1 MIPLVSKRPLP
12 GCDLPATLGFFAFDR
27 FKAHDIAMH
36 NAISHRTL
44 IIGNAGSGKSTL
56 AAKLAARAGCAHI
69 RLDDIYWIDQ
79 ALLRKRGAADAR
91 QLLQA
96 LAVEPS
102 WVIEGVFGWLAEIAI
117 ARATELIWLDLLW
130 IECQAGLLARG
141 TLAGQSAAEFADLL
155 AWSQQYWMRE
165 SSSSHGAH
173 RALFDAFGGET
184 VALRSR
190 AEVAEFMAAA
200 AARVG

>member
-1 MIPLVSKRPLP
+1 
-12 GCDLPATLGFFAFDR
+12 
-27 FKAHDIAMH
+27 MH
-36 NAISHRTL
+36 TTISHRTL

-56 AAKLAARAGCAHI
+56 AEHVAARRVCPHI
-69 RLDDIYWIDQ
+69 RLDDVYWIDQ

-96 LAVEPS
+96 LAVEPN
-102 WVIEGVFGWLAEIAI
+102 WVIEGVFGWLADVA
-117 ARATELIWLDLLW
+117 APRATTLIWLDLPW
-130 IECQAGLLARG
+130 IECQAGLLERG
-141 TLAGQSAAEFADLL
+141 PLAGQSEAEFADLL
-155 AWSQQYWMRE
+155 AWSQQYWTRE
-165 SSSSHGAH
+165 SSSSYVAH
-173 RALFDAFGGET
+173 RALFDAFGCET